1 MGRLEFSTLPV
12 PAFAE
17 HTVSIPAGVIT
28 FGVEYRHLDEA
39 TILAFYGP
47 DSRAKFGNKMPA
59 GMTAVV
65 EEDGLSLHV
74 FDAATG
80 DELLRFDCF
89 AEAAH
94 WHLLSAPDSR
104 NVVIEHDADAEGPLV
119 EWALASDARRPAP
132 RCCGKPAP
140 TRLPT
145 RSTTTVVASAL
156 DTVAPDR
163 ALRRR
168 RGPSGAGRLNRSG
181 V

>member
-12 PAFAE
+12 PAFTE
-17 HTVSIPAGVIT
+17 HTVSIPAGVVT

-74 FDAATG
+74 FSAATG

-89 AEAAH
+89 VEAAH
-94 WHLLSAPDSR
+94 WHLLSVPDSR
-104 NVVIEHDADAEGPLV
+104 NVVIEHDAKAEGPLV
-119 EWALASDARRPAP
+119 EWALASMRADLPALLREAGADAIAD
-132 RCCGKPAP
+132 A
-140 TRLPT
+140 LDDNL
-145 RSTTTVVASAL
+145 VASAL
-156 DTVAPDR
+156 DTVTQTAR
-163 ALRRR
+163 YVAA
-168 RGPSGAGRLNRSG
+168 AGRPVR
-181 V
+181 VD

>member
-17 HTVSIPAGVIT
+17 HTVRIPAGVVT

-47 DSRAKFGNKMPA
+47 DSRAKFGNQMPA

-74 FDAATG
+74 FDSATG

-104 NVVIEHDADAEGPLV
+104 NVVIEHDVRADGPLV
-119 EWALASDARRPAP
+119 EWALATMRADLRALLREAGADAVADALDD
-132 RCCGKPAP
+132 G
-140 TRLPT
+140 
-145 RSTTTVVASAL
+145 VVASAL
-156 DTVAPDR
+156 DTVTQTAR
-163 ALRRR
+163 YVVA
-168 RGPSGAGRLNRSG
+168 AGRPVR
-181 V
+181 VD

>member
-12 PAFAE
+12 PAFTE
-17 HTVSIPAGVIT
+17 HTVMIPAGVVD

-47 DSRAKFGNKMPA
+47 DSRAKFDNKMPA

-80 DELLRFDCF
+80 NELLRFDCF

-94 WHLLSAPDSR
+94 WHLLSVPESR
-104 NVVIEHDADAEGPLV
+104 NVVIEHDVQADGPLV
-119 EWALASDARRPAP
+119 EWALASMRTDLRSMLREAGADAVADE
-132 RCCGKPAP
+132 
-140 TRLPT
+140 LDDD
-145 RSTTTVVASAL
+145 VVA
-156 DTVAPDR
+156 R
-163 ALRRR
+163 ALATVTQTARYV
-168 RGPSGAGRLNRSG
+168 SAAGRPVR
-181 V
+181 VD

>member
-1 MGRLEFSTLPV
+1 MGRLEFTTLPV

-17 HTVSIPAGVIT
+17 HTVRIPAGVIT

-74 FDAATG
+74 FDSATG

-94 WHLLSAPDSR
+94 WHLLSVTGFAQRRDRARRARRARSSSGRSRRCAPTCRTLLRDAG
-104 NVVIEHDADAEGPLV
+104 ADAV
-119 EWALASDARRPAP
+119 ADALDDD
-132 RCCGKPAP
+132 
-140 TRLPT
+140 
-145 RSTTTVVASAL
+145 VVASAL
-156 DTVAPDR
+156 DTVTQTAR
-163 ALRRR
+163 YVAA
-168 RGPSGAGRLNRSG
+168 AGRPVR
-181 V
+181 VD